1 MVATQDLTA
10 QTGTYLPSDLYS
22 DEPEMESEL
31 HLRQMLLLISCLDLL
46 WQNRQDFY
54 VSGNMTVYY
63 SPKKI
68 KNRDFRGPDFMVAFD
83 TERYPRKSW
92 IVWEEEGKYPNVIIE
107 ILSDSTAN
115 VDRTTKKEL
124 YQNTFRTP
132 EYFWVDPDTQ
142 EFEGFVLVG
151 GTYQAIP
158 PNPVGHRW
166 SQQMQLFL
174 GIHNSQL
181 RYFTPEGQ
189 LVPTPVEA
197 AQEAQRNAQEAQRN
211 AQEAQQ
217 DAEAAQ
223 QRNDRLA
230 AKLRELGV
238 DPSTL

>member
-197 AQEAQRNAQEAQRN
+197 AQEAQRNAQEAQ
-211 AQEAQQ
+211 Q

>member
-10 QTGTYLPSDLYS
+10 QTGTYLPNDLYS

-54 VSGNMTVYY
+54 ASGNMTVYY

-151 GTYQAIP
+151 GTYQVIP

-181 RYFTPEGQ
+181 RYFTPAGQ

-197 AQEAQRNAQEAQRN
+197 AQEAQRN

-223 QRNDRLA
+223 QRNDRLT